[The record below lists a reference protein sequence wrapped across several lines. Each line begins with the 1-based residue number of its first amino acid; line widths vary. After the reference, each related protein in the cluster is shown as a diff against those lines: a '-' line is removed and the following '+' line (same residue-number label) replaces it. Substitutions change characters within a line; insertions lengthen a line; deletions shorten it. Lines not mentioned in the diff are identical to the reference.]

1 VPSASSR
8 PPPLLVGALV
18 LALGTLGPLGLG
30 ARDEGADGVFSE
42 RKSLHFVLLQ
52 DVDIDQRTGVRG
64 SRRFESDLLEVLE
77 AAHDRVGKLLGVRP
91 RGPIRVV
98 VYDDADFERRFG
110 RHFRFRAAGFFDGAI
125 HVRAATEIEPRL
137 VRTLHHEYVHAA
149 FGYISPGWHMPGWVN
164 EGVAEYVENLSVGKR
179 HLSSG
184 ERRVLVD
191 RARDGDVVPL
201 AALNG
206 PGFARLSPEEAAV
219 AYLQS
224 YATVEYLVRKRGGDR
239 ELRRFCD
246 RLLGSRDLERALR
259 KVYGLDLEGLDRELR
274 TDFERR

>member
-1 VPSASSR
+1 VPSPSNR
-8 PPPLLVGALV
+8 PRQLLVAAFL
-18 LALGTLGPLGLG
+18 LMLGTLGPVELG
-30 ARDEGADGVFSE
+30 ARDKGADGVFSE

-52 DVDIDQRTGVRG
+52 DVDLDKRTGTHG
-64 SRRFESDLLEVLE
+64 TRRFESDVLEVLE
-77 AAHDRVGKLLGVRP
+77 AAHDRVGKLLGLKP

-98 VYDDADFERRFG
+98 VYDDADFERRFA
-110 RHFRFRAAGFFDGAI
+110 RRFRFRAAGFFDGTI
-125 HVRAATEIEPRL
+125 HVSSAAEIDPRL

-149 FGYISPGWHMPGWVN
+149 FSYIAPGWRMPAWVN

-191 RARDGDVVPL
+191 RVHDGGVVPL
-201 AALNG
+201 SSLAG
-206 PGFARLSPEEAAV
+206 PGFAKLSPEQAAL

-224 YATVEYLVRKRGGDR
+224 YATIEYLVRQRGGDR

-246 RLLGSRDLERALR
+246 RLLGARNLERALD
-259 KVYGLDLEGLDRELR
+259 KVYGLDSAELDRALQA
-274 TDFERR
+274 DFSRM